1 MTMQPRHPYA
11 RSTSRRDGGYVFLLI
26 LMLITIAA
34 ITSGA
39 SLERASMQTHLTQMQ
54 IEGYERYHELQGVK
68 TIAQIFL
75 FRQES
80 QNLQEL
86 ANTGRP
92 VQTLRFDDGLIIK
105 MYVQD
110 GQGTILRNTA
120 DLTEDNSLRFIRA
133 TLSRIPEDRLDLTR
147 TAGPWKVSLRAA
159 PDGVLMA
166 MAGGDHDLY
175 EGLREARDEEV
186 PDSGQLI
193 RILDRHGVETPAAQA
208 VARNIIFQT
217 SLWRIDL
224 EVVRPNQTNYYTT
237 TVLRLNNFPRI
248 LEWDALSHP
257 SQVVGFGSLG
267 GRAPPSNVV
276 PPAPNNRRR

>member
-1 MTMQPRHPYA
+1 MTNQPSHPA
-11 RSTSRRDGGYVFLLI
+11 VRSASRRDGGYVFLLV

-39 SLERASMQTHLTQMQ
+39 SLERASMQTHLAQMQ
-54 IEGYERYHELQGVK
+54 IEGYERYHELQGAK
-68 TIAQIFL
+68 TIAQIYL

-92 VQTLRFDDGLIIK
+92 VQTLRFDDGLIIN

-110 GQGTILRNTA
+110 GQGTILRNTS
-120 DLTEDNSLRFIRA
+120 DLTHDEALRFIRA
-133 TLSRIPEDRLDLTR
+133 TLARIPADRLDLTR
-147 TAGPWKVSLRAA
+147 AVGPWKVSLRAA
-159 PDGVLMA
+159 PDDVLLA
-166 MAGGDHDLY
+166 MAGGDRDLY
-175 EGLREARDEEV
+175 NGLREARDEQV

-193 RILDRHGVETPAAQA
+193 RILDRKGVETPAAQA
-208 VARNIIFQT
+208 VARNFVFQS

-224 EVVRPNQTNYYTT
+224 EVVRPNQTNYYTA
-237 TVLRLNNFPRI
+237 TVLRRNNLPKI

-257 SQVVGFGSLG
+257 SQVTGFGPLG
-267 GRAPPSNVV
+267 GRAGPANVAR
-276 PPAPNNRRR
+276 PAPNNRRR